1 MTRTIDPTKLK
12 AAAEHLE
19 WVLQQYPDSEDV
31 QGLLQALQPLISA
44 AKSGEVSSPLDRQDV
59 PGTYNF
65 ADGLYTPY
73 KDPNVEDA
81 YVAFSIEL
89 RGGLTEQ
96 EKRLHERIEKMQRS
110 SGAEGAP

>member
-1 MTRTIDPTKLK
+1 MTQTIDPIKLK

-19 WVLQQYPDSEDV
+19 WVLRQYPDSDDV
-31 QGLLQALQPLISA
+31 QGLLRSLQPLIHA
-44 AKSGEVSSPLDRQDV
+44 AKSGGVSSPLDRQDV

-73 KDPNVEDA
+73 MDPSVEDA

-110 SGAEGAP
+110 YRAEGES